1 MNHPFLKSLESF
13 EVKLDELK
21 ALVERSNKS
30 VLSKE
35 IINNEEFL
43 KIFGITSNTALN
55 WRDQG
60 LISYSQIKGKI
71 YYKVDDVKG
80 LIDEYYKPV
89 KKKH

>member
-13 EVKLDELK
+13 EVKLEELK

-55 WRDQG
+55 WRNQG

-71 YYKVDDVKG
+71 YYKVDDVNG